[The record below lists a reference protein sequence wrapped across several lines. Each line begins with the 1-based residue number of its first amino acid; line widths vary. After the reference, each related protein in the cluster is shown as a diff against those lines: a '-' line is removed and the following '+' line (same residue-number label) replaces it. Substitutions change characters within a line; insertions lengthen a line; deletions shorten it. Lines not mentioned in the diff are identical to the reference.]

1 MNSFCRFFP
10 IASVTGC
17 PFHYA
22 QSLWRKI
29 QELGLSRHVSY
40 SIDEENIDISSDEKK
55 RADHW
60 FLAAIGLAMIPPELV
75 ERTWAEFMNEY
86 TPEHV
91 SAIKFNNYLV
101 STYVDSSSARY
112 HSEIWNVHELL
123 VNKLPRTNNHVEGLN
138 QRLKCQFPVHPNI
151 FNFIELLREQHEYQ
165 HHKSEESRVQLCKRK
180 KVNDAIDDNL
190 ELLLN
195 DHKRGLI
202 TDMQLAIKCGRAL
215 KTKLVK

>member
-1 MNSFCRFFP
+1 MSLSYSFCHRLPF
-10 IASVTGC
+10 SLCTGSSEKN
-17 PFHYA
+17 PGTR
-22 QSLWRKI
+22 S
-29 QELGLSRHVSY
+29 LSRHVWY

-60 FLAAIGLAMIPPELV
+60 FLAAIGLALIPPELV
-75 ERTWAEFMNEY
+75 ERTWEEVMDEY
-86 TPEHV
+86 TPKHV
-91 SAIKFNNYLV
+91 SAIKFNDYLV

-138 QRLKCQFPVHPNI
+138 RRLKCQFPVHPHI
-151 FNFIELLREQHEYQ
+151 FNFIELLREEHEYH
-165 HHKSEESRVQLCKRK
+165 HHKSEESRVQFRKRK
-180 KVNDAIDDNL
+180 KVNDAIDENL

-195 DHKRGLI
+195 DHKRRLI

-215 KTKLVK
+215 KAKLVK